1 MCQCISVQYNSL
13 YSFTDFIAS
22 LDTALAKGSVE
33 VEIIK
38 CVTLGPPEAGKT
50 QLKSALIGRFDR
62 SNESTPMCTGA
73 EVVMQRYM
81 SGENSWVPLTRERL
95 RNCLHTTVK
104 DKEFTESSASS
115 LHSAET
121 CIPISPSLV
130 EHQTQTLPAI
140 RQVMNCTKSL
150 DGGEAERKKALLNQF
165 SAMRANVEEGL
176 KADSAE
182 MKSLQKVRMI
192 HLIDSG
198 GQPAFFDIHPVIAT
212 SRAAYFLVYNMEEGL
227 EAKPKI
233 MYRKGGF
240 PTKELTNEKQSNLD
254 MIKDSLLTLHDC
266 RQMFEQMESELRRW
280 FGESISQSAD
290 AVPVLVI
297 GTRKRVE
304 SIASENGKL
313 EANCCHLPTW
323 SEVLDCTETG
333 TKLFAVDSM
342 NPGCEGVQSVRDVI
356 NDAECIYRLPLPISW
371 FLCQLIFWSARED
384 YHVLTYADLRNL
396 CLHEKLVANNAE
408 FLAMV
413 RTFHL
418 LGIFSFPYFDQ
429 ERTLGEQWKPDSHPV
444 FTNPDVLY
452 QQVTKILEVT
462 FRHLEKTKMKQQ
474 AKRSLKEFQNSGRLN
489 VGTLHHL
496 GIPDQLGSYTGFHSY
511 LLEQLVHWGLA
522 AELASKDSVDNAA
535 GDTMCSYFTPS
546 VLPACD
552 LDQHSFSAECPI
564 PDLAFTFHIDLQD
577 GKSFCY
583 IPRGLFP
590 HLVVNILTAN
600 RGYSIQPNNVRYK
613 CLFRNVAIFEI
624 NMSSPGSTMEHSY
637 NVRLTD
643 NKDHILISIR
653 PSHAKKRWSYYD
665 CHQMVIR
672 DFQSAMNNAYE
683 RIYYKPH
690 PVTLACL
697 CPCGQISKD
706 HLAAILPHHST
717 PAMHYLRCLSTECLP
732 WEDDCPKCF
741 AAIVNQG
748 RHIYTIL
755 IIT

>member
-1 MCQCISVQYNSL
+1 MSL
-13 YSFTDFIAS
+13 EA
-22 LDTALAKGSVE
+22 ALAKGSVE
-33 VEIIK
+33 VEIVK

-50 QLKSALIGRFDR
+50 QLKSAFVGRFDH
-62 SNESTPMCTGA
+62 SDESTPMCTGA

-81 SGENSWVPLTRERL
+81 SRERFWEPLTREKL
-95 RNCLHTTVK
+95 RESLHTTVK
-104 DKEFTESSASS
+104 GKQF
-115 LHSAET
+115 
-121 CIPISPSLV
+121 
-130 EHQTQTLPAI
+130 
-140 RQVMNCTKSL
+140 TKSEPATNL
-150 DGGEAERKKALLNQF
+150 PSVKPAVQMTSPVVDQKTQPLPETQQVVEGAQAAAAGELEAYRGGAELLETLLQQFADIRNSVEKELLEEAGAAKGK
-165 SAMRANVEEGL
+165 GL
-176 KADSAE
+176 H
-182 MKSLQKVRMI
+182 KVRMI
-192 HLIDSG
+192 HFIDSG

-212 SRAAYFLVYNMEEGL
+212 SHAVYLLVYNMEEGL

-233 MYRKGGF
+233 TYRKGGF
-240 PTKELTNEKQSNLD
+240 PTKELPNENQSNLD
-254 MIKDSLLTLHDC
+254 MIKDSLLVLHEC
-266 RQMFEQMESELRRW
+266 KEKFVLMERELHHW
-280 FGESISQSAD
+280 FGKSISQSANTL
-290 AVPVLVI
+290 PVVVV
-297 GTRKRVE
+297 GTRKKIE
-304 SIASENGKL
+304 NIASESGKL
-313 EANCCHLPTW
+313 EAGCSHLPTW

-333 TKLFAVDSM
+333 TKLFAIDSM
-342 NPGCEGVQSVRDVI
+342 NQGCEGLQSVRDVI

-371 FLCQLIFWSARED
+371 FLCQLIFWSAGED
-384 YHVLTYADLRNL
+384 FHVLAYADLCNL
-396 CLHEKLVANNAE
+396 CLHGNLVANDAE

-462 FRHLEKTKMKQQ
+462 FRHLEKTKMKQE
-474 AKRSLKEFQNSGRLN
+474 AKRSVKEFQSSGRLN
-489 VGTLHHL
+489 VGTLRHL
-496 GIPDQLGSYTGFHSY
+496 GIPDQLGSYTGFHLY

-522 AELASKDSVDNAA
+522 AKLASKDSVGNAA
-535 GDTMCSYFTPS
+535 GCTMCEYFTPS

-552 LDQHSFSAECPI
+552 LDQCYFSAECPI